1 MIDIGDLVKTRRD
14 CAAIPILG
22 IVLDLG
28 FHSVTVRWSCGTV
41 QDVDWR
47 SLEVVSESR

>member
-1 MIDIGDLVKTRRD
+1 MIGIGDLVKSKGAPAPVVR
-14 CAAIPILG
+14 LG

>member
-1 MIDIGDLVKTRRD
+1 MIGIGDLVKTRRD
-14 CAAIPILG
+14 CAIAPILG

-47 SLEVVSESR
+47 SLEVVCESR

>member
-1 MIDIGDLVKTRRD
+1 MIDIGDLVKTKKD
-14 CAAIPILG
+14 IAVAPILG

-47 SLEVVSESR
+47 SLEVISEGR